1 MADGVAN
8 IWANLTDGLGVRLPN
23 NFQFIFYKE
32 NTSSIQTDLAGMP
45 ASQQAMAVDTKLHY
59 VEIDFGVLQPVN
71 QMVNLPYVSDRVV
84 FVVDQAAPE
93 LFNTVQ
99 IDLGFPDIS
108 DGLTHPQGGDGETID
123 ISIGGRIARR
133 NVDPNED
140 FYFYFDVAESCFAL
154 SSESIFWVTSL
165 RRTSIHWWT

>member
-8 IWANLTDGLGVRLPN
+8 IWANLTDGLGVRLPD

-32 NTSSIQTDLAGMP
+32 NTSPIQTDLAGMP

-84 FVVDQAAPE
+84 FVVDQAAPRA
-93 LFNTVQ
+93 LHRQ
-99 IDLGFPDIS
+99 P
-108 DGLTHPQGGDGETID
+108 
-123 ISIGGRIARR
+123 ARR
-133 NVDPNED
+133 
-140 FYFYFDVAESCFAL
+140 C
-154 SSESIFWVTSL
+154 SSGCQRSRPTTC
-165 RRTSIHWWT
+165 RTTTQPH